1 MTACSGLFIFHF
13 SILNM
18 VRYLLEH
25 RIAVIM
31 AFLALVIVGCVTY
44 VTLPVSLLPDID
56 IPHITVQVTEENVS
70 ARELENTVVA
80 PLRRQLM
87 QTNGL
92 AELKSETRDGSAVI
106 SLTMDYGVNTDLA
119 FIEVNE
125 KIDGAMNSLPKD
137 INRPKA
143 VKASATDIP
152 VVYLQL
158 TSRNENGKR
167 KNENFLELSRIAENI
182 VRRRLEQ
189 QPEIAM
195 VDITGV
201 PGQVLRI
208 TPDLNMMAQTGLT
221 TEDIESA
228 LTANN
233 VEPGSMTVRDGYY
246 EYNIHVTNL
255 LRTVEDVKGIRI
267 RKGDRLMTLGDFAD
281 VELTSKSPTGY
292 STHNGKRAV
301 TLAIIKHSEESMD
314 NMKKALHSTVDYF
327 SRQYPD
333 IEFTE
338 TRSQT
343 ELLDFT
349 ISNLEQNLIL
359 GLILVFLV
367 CILFMHSVRSSL
379 IIGLSIIVGV
389 ILTFLLFYLFH
400 VSVNIISM
408 SGLILAVGM
417 MIDNSVI
424 VTENITQYRQRGDA
438 LMPACVKGT
447 NEMITPML
455 SSSLTT
461 VAVFVPLVFMSG
473 IAGAIFSD
481 QAFSIT
487 AGLTASYIVGITL
500 LPVLYFVIEKGKRKN
515 ENGCGNE
522 NGKRK
527 KENCDDAESGKLRK
541 SKIFISHFSFFNFY
555 DRCFSFCFRH
565 KYPLIIATLLTVP
578 LCVLLFF
585 IMPQQRMPDIDS
597 NETLVRIDWN
607 ENINLDENRNRVTTI
622 ADSSAVATSAYIG
635 PQDYLLSSDI
645 DLSSAEAEIYFQT
658 ESPSGIEPLQHRI
671 RHLISA
677 KYPSATVSF
686 SKTENVF
693 EKIFSSDE
701 ANIEARVHSGSGNS
715 GSEGEYISHLKE
727 DLESIAGSTLDPI
740 PMRSQIDIAIDRDLL
755 ALYDVDYSEVQTA
768 LQTAFKGSEVSTLRS
783 FQEYTPIEIAGRT
796 TGIQEVIGT
805 LFVSSRP
812 DKNGNRT
819 GIPLRNLVKTSRSSD
834 LKTIVA
840 GEAGEYVPIEI
851 NSTGGEEKLMARITE
866 KVREDGIHDVDFAGS
881 YFSNA
886 RMMKELI
893 VILLVSV
900 MLMYFIL
907 CAQFG
912 SFLQPLIVLL
922 EIPVDTAFAL
932 ISLMIFGQSLNLM
945 SAIGIIV
952 TCGIVVNDSILK
964 LDAINEF
971 RAAGMPLMD
980 AIHTAGHR
988 RLRAIIMTSL
998 TTIIAMLPVL
1008 FTSDMGSELQRP
1020 LAIAMIGSMIVGTAV
1035 SIFIIPLFYWMI
1047 YRKN

>member
-1 MTACSGLFIFHF
+1 
-13 SILNM
+13 M
-18 VRYLLEH
+18 VKYLLHH

-31 AFLALVIVGCVTY
+31 AFLAMIILGCVTY
-44 VTLPVSLLPDID
+44 ATLPVSLLPDIA

-70 ARELENTVVA
+70 ARELENTVVT

-87 QTNGL
+87 QVGGL
-92 AELKSETRDGSAVI
+92 NEIRSETRDGSAVV

-125 KIDGAMNSLPKD
+125 KIDGAMNSMPKTVS
-137 INRPKA
+137 RPKA

-158 TSRNENGKR
+158 TSKSDDEATFND
-167 KNENFLELSRIAENI
+167 LSRIADNI

-189 QPEIAM
+189 LSEIAM

-201 PGQVLRI
+201 PGQLLSI
-208 TPDLNMMAQTGLT
+208 TPDLDRMAQASVTI
-221 TEDIESA
+221 EDLESA

-255 LRTVEDVKGIRI
+255 LRSADDVRQIRL
-267 RKGDRLMTLGDFAD
+267 RKGERLLTLGDFAD
-281 VELTSKSPTGY
+281 VELTARTASGY
-292 STHNGKRAV
+292 SLHNGKRAV
-301 TLAIIKHSEESMD
+301 TLAVIKHNEESMD
-314 NMKKALHSTVDYF
+314 AMKKALSSTVDYF
-327 SRQYPD
+327 SDRYPD
-333 IEFTE
+333 IEFSV

-359 GLILVFLV
+359 GLILVFIV
-367 CILFMHSVRSSL
+367 CALFMGGVRSSF

-400 VSVNIISM
+400 VSINIISM

-424 VTENITQYRQRGDA
+424 VTENITQHRHRGGG
-438 LMPACVKGT
+438 LLQACVSGT

-461 VAVFVPLVFMSG
+461 IAVFVPLVFMSG

-487 AGLTASYIVGITL
+487 AGLASSYIVGITL
-500 LPVLYFVIEKGKRKN
+500 LPVLYYIFSRKDKSDVTPAAPRDESSRYLALYDKGM
-515 ENGCGNE
+515 
-522 NGKRK
+522 
-527 KENCDDAESGKLRK
+527 D
-541 SKIFISHFSFFNFY
+541 
-555 DRCFSFCFRH
+555 FCFRH
-565 KYPLIIATLLTVP
+565 KWIFIAATLLMVP
-578 LCVLLFF
+578 ACAFLF
-585 IMPQQRMPDIDS
+585 MVMRQERMPEIDS
-597 NETLVRIDWN
+597 SETLVRIDWN
-607 ENINLDENRNRVTTI
+607 ENINLDENRRRTSALT
-622 ADSSAVATSAYIG
+622 DSAATVYSAYIG

-645 DLSSAEAEIYFQT
+645 DLSSAESELYFLT
-658 ESPSGIEPLQHRI
+658 EDPSEVAPLRQRI
-671 RHLISA
+671 ADRIA
-677 KYPSATVSF
+677 REYPAATVQF
-686 SKTENVF
+686 SKTENIF

-701 ANIEARVHSGSGNS
+701 ANLEARLH
-715 GSEGEYISHLKE
+715 
-727 DLESIAGSTLDPI
+727 SIAGNTASTTTDLTDLRERLQKATGLEIAPI
-740 PMRSQIDIAIDRDLL
+740 PMRNQIDIAVDRDLL
-755 ALYDVDYSEVQTA
+755 ALYNVDYSEVERA
-768 LQTAFKGSEVSTLRS
+768 LRTAFKGNAVTTLRS
-783 FQEYTPIEIAGRT
+783 FQEYTPIEIAGREQ
-796 TGIQEVIGT
+796 GLSDVISHT
-805 LFVSSRP
+805 FVKTRP
-812 DKNGNRT
+812 DNQGKRSE
-819 GIPLRNLVKTSRSSD
+819 IPLRSLIKISGSND
-834 LKTIVA
+834 LKTIIA
-840 GEAGEYVPIEI
+840 GGAGEYVPLEF
-851 NSTGGEEKLMARITE
+851 SAEGHERETMSRISET
-866 KVREDGIHDVDFAGS
+866 VRDDESFDVDFAGS

-886 RMMKELI
+886 KMMKELI

-907 CAQFG
+907 CAQFE
-912 SFLQPLIVLL
+912 SFTQPLIVLL

-932 ISLMIFGQSLNLM
+932 IALMIFGQTLNLM

-964 LDAINEF
+964 LDAINEL
-971 RAAGMPLMD
+971 RKTGMPLVE
-980 AIHTAGHR
+980 AIHTAGRR

-998 TTIIAMLPVL
+998 TTIFAMVPVL

-1020 LAIAMIGSMIVGTAV
+1020 LAISMIGSMVVGTAV
-1035 SIFIIPLFYWMI
+1035 SIFIIPLFYWLI
-1047 YRKN
+1047 YCRHENK

>member
-1 MTACSGLFIFHF
+1 
-13 SILNM
+13 M
-18 VRYLLEH
+18 VKYLLHH

-31 AFLALVIVGCVTY
+31 AFLAMIILGCVTY
-44 VTLPVSLLPDID
+44 ATLPVSLLPDIA

-70 ARELENTVVA
+70 ARELENTVVT

-87 QTNGL
+87 QVGGL
-92 AELKSETRDGSAVI
+92 NEIRSETRDGSAVV

-125 KIDGAMNSLPKD
+125 KIDGAMNSMPKTVS
-137 INRPKA
+137 RPKA

-158 TSRNENGKR
+158 TSKSDDEATFND
-167 KNENFLELSRIAENI
+167 LSRIADNI

-189 QPEIAM
+189 LPEIAM

-201 PGQVLRI
+201 PGQLLSI
-208 TPDLNMMAQTGLT
+208 TPDLDRMAQAGVTI
-221 TEDIESA
+221 EDLESA

-255 LRTVEDVKGIRI
+255 LRSADDVRQIRL
-267 RKGDRLMTLGDFAD
+267 RKGERLLTLGDFAD
-281 VELTSKSPTGY
+281 VELTARTASGY
-292 STHNGKRAV
+292 SLHNGKRAV
-301 TLAIIKHSEESMD
+301 TLAVIKHSEESMD
-314 NMKKALHSTVDYF
+314 AMKKALNSTVDYF
-327 SRQYPD
+327 SDRYPD
-333 IEFTE
+333 IEFSV

-359 GLILVFLV
+359 GLILVFIV
-367 CILFMHSVRSSL
+367 CALFMGGVRSSF

-400 VSVNIISM
+400 VSINIISM

-424 VTENITQYRQRGDA
+424 VTENITQHRHRGGG
-438 LMPACVKGT
+438 LLQACVSGT

-461 VAVFVPLVFMSG
+461 IAVFVPLVFMSG

-487 AGLTASYIVGITL
+487 AGLASSYIVGITL
-500 LPVLYFVIEKGKRKN
+500 LPVLYYIFSRKDKSDVTATATRDESSRYLALYDKGM
-515 ENGCGNE
+515 
-522 NGKRK
+522 
-527 KENCDDAESGKLRK
+527 D
-541 SKIFISHFSFFNFY
+541 
-555 DRCFSFCFRH
+555 FCFRH
-565 KYPLIIATLLTVP
+565 KWIFIAATLLMVP
-578 LCVLLFF
+578 ACAFLF
-585 IMPQQRMPDIDS
+585 MVMRQERMPEIDS
-597 NETLVRIDWN
+597 SETLVRIDWN
-607 ENINLDENRNRVTTI
+607 ENINLDENRRRTSALT
-622 ADSSAVATSAYIG
+622 DSAATVYSAYIG

-645 DLSSAEAEIYFQT
+645 DLSSAESELYFLT
-658 ESPSGIEPLQHRI
+658 ENPSEVAPLRQRI
-671 RHLISA
+671 ADRIAHD
-677 KYPSATVSF
+677 YPSATVQF
-686 SKTENVF
+686 SKTENIF

-701 ANIEARVHSGSGNS
+701 ANLEARIHSVVGNTAS
-715 GSEGEYISHLKE
+715 TSVALT
-727 DLESIAGSTLDPI
+727 DLRERLQKATGLVVAPI
-740 PMRSQIDIAIDRDLL
+740 PMRNQIDIAVDRDLL
-755 ALYDVDYSEVQTA
+755 ALYNVDYSEVERA
-768 LQTAFKGSEVSTLRS
+768 LRTAFKGNAVTTLRS
-783 FQEYTPIEIAGRT
+783 FQEYTPIEIAGREQ
-796 TGIQEVIGT
+796 GLSDVISHT
-805 LFVSSRP
+805 FVKTRP
-812 DKNGNRT
+812 DNQGKRT
-819 GIPLRNLVKTSRSSD
+819 EIPLRSLITISGSND
-834 LKTIVA
+834 LKTIIA
-840 GEAGEYVPIEI
+840 GGAGEYVPLEF
-851 NSTGGEEKLMARITE
+851 SAEGHEQETMSRISET
-866 KVREDGIHDVDFAGS
+866 VRDDESFDVDFAGS

-886 RMMKELI
+886 KMMKELI

-907 CAQFG
+907 CAQFE
-912 SFLQPLIVLL
+912 SFTQPLIVLL

-932 ISLMIFGQSLNLM
+932 IALMIFGQTLNLM

-964 LDAINEF
+964 LDAINEL
-971 RAAGMPLMD
+971 RKTGMPLVE
-980 AIHTAGHR
+980 AIHTAGRR

-998 TTIIAMLPVL
+998 TTIFAMVPVL

-1020 LAIAMIGSMIVGTAV
+1020 LAISMIGSMVVGTAV
-1035 SIFIIPLFYWMI
+1035 SIFIIPLFYWLI
-1047 YRKN
+1047 YRRHENK

>member
-1 MTACSGLFIFHF
+1 
-13 SILNM
+13 M
-18 VRYLLEH
+18 VKYLLHH

-31 AFLALVIVGCVTY
+31 AFLAMIILGCVTY
-44 VTLPVSLLPDID
+44 ATLPVSLLPDIA

-70 ARELENTVVA
+70 ARELENTVVT

-87 QTNGL
+87 QVGGL
-92 AELKSETRDGSAVI
+92 NEIRSETRDGSAVV

-125 KIDGAMNSLPKD
+125 KIDGAMNSMPKTVS
-137 INRPKA
+137 RPKA

-158 TSRNENGKR
+158 TSKSDDEATFND
-167 KNENFLELSRIAENI
+167 LSRIADNI

-189 QPEIAM
+189 LPEIAM

-201 PGQVLRI
+201 PGQLLSI
-208 TPDLNMMAQTGLT
+208 TPDLDRMAQAGVTI
-221 TEDIESA
+221 EDLESA

-255 LRTVEDVKGIRI
+255 LRSADDVRQIRL
-267 RKGDRLMTLGDFAD
+267 RKGERLLTLGDFAD
-281 VELTSKSPTGY
+281 VELTARTASGY
-292 STHNGKRAV
+292 SLHNGKRAV
-301 TLAIIKHSEESMD
+301 TLAVIKHSEESMD
-314 NMKKALHSTVDYF
+314 AMKKALNSTVDYF
-327 SRQYPD
+327 SDRYPD
-333 IEFTE
+333 IEFSV

-359 GLILVFLV
+359 GLILVFIV
-367 CILFMHSVRSSL
+367 CALFMGGVRSSF

-400 VSVNIISM
+400 VSINIISM

-424 VTENITQYRQRGDA
+424 VTENITQHRHRGGG
-438 LMPACVKGT
+438 LLQACVSGT

-461 VAVFVPLVFMSG
+461 IAVFVPLVFMSG

-487 AGLTASYIVGITL
+487 AGLASSYIVGITL
-500 LPVLYFVIEKGKRKN
+500 LPVLYYIFSRKDKSDVTATATRDESSRYLALYDKGM
-515 ENGCGNE
+515 
-522 NGKRK
+522 
-527 KENCDDAESGKLRK
+527 D
-541 SKIFISHFSFFNFY
+541 
-555 DRCFSFCFRH
+555 FCFRH
-565 KYPLIIATLLTVP
+565 KWIFIAATLLMVP
-578 LCVLLFF
+578 ACAFLF
-585 IMPQQRMPDIDS
+585 MVMRQERMPEIDS
-597 NETLVRIDWN
+597 SETLVRIDWN
-607 ENINLDENRNRVTTI
+607 ENINLDENRRR
-622 ADSSAVATSAYIG
+622 TSALTDSAATVYSANIG

-645 DLSSAEAEIYFQT
+645 DLSSAESELYFLT
-658 ESPSGIEPLQHRI
+658 ENPSEVAPLRQRI
-671 RHLISA
+671 ADRIAHD
-677 KYPSATVSF
+677 YPSATVQF
-686 SKTENVF
+686 SKTENIF

-701 ANIEARVHSGSGNS
+701 ANLEARIHSVVGNTAS
-715 GSEGEYISHLKE
+715 TSVALT
-727 DLESIAGSTLDPI
+727 DLRERLQKATGLVVAPI
-740 PMRSQIDIAIDRDLL
+740 PMRNQIDIAVDRDLL
-755 ALYDVDYSEVQTA
+755 ALYNVDYSEVERA
-768 LQTAFKGSEVSTLRS
+768 LRTAFKGNAVTTLRS
-783 FQEYTPIEIAGRT
+783 FQEYTPIEIAGREQ
-796 TGIQEVIGT
+796 GLSDVISHT
-805 LFVSSRP
+805 FVKTRP
-812 DKNGNRT
+812 DNQGKRT
-819 GIPLRNLVKTSRSSD
+819 EIPLRSLITISGSND
-834 LKTIVA
+834 LKTIIA
-840 GEAGEYVPIEI
+840 GGAGEYVPLEF
-851 NSTGGEEKLMARITE
+851 SAEGHEQETMSRISET
-866 KVREDGIHDVDFAGS
+866 VRDDESFDVDFAGS

-886 RMMKELI
+886 KMMKELI

-907 CAQFG
+907 CAQFE
-912 SFLQPLIVLL
+912 SFTQPLIVLL

-932 ISLMIFGQSLNLM
+932 IALMIFGQTLNLM

-964 LDAINEF
+964 LDAINEL
-971 RAAGMPLMD
+971 RKTGMPLVE
-980 AIHTAGHR
+980 AIHTAGRR

-998 TTIIAMLPVL
+998 TTIFAMVPVL

-1020 LAIAMIGSMIVGTAV
+1020 LAISMIGSMVVGTAV
-1035 SIFIIPLFYWMI
+1035 SIFIIPLFYWLI
-1047 YRKN
+1047 YRRHENK